1 MTGTRR
7 GGRTRRALPGV
18 RAVLVALVAA
28 GTVGLALAP
37 SAQAHAR
44 VRSTVPAAG
53 ATLTTAPQEVVLTFN
68 EPPIGVGAVV
78 RVEAPDGRVV
88 SVGAVRVVDDEVH
101 QTLADGLARG
111 AYHVAWRVTSDDGHP
126 VSDEFAFTVAGGGA
140 ASSSA
145 PSTTSATPGAAPSVA
160 TTRPTPPEATSGTA
174 SRWLV
179 LAAALVAVAL
189 GVLALARTRSTR
201 HLRKWRPLP

>member
-1 MTGTRR
+1 MTGPRR

-126 VSDEFAFTVAGGGA
+126 VSDEFAFTVAGDGA
-140 ASSSA
+140 ASSSSASSA
-145 PSTTSATPGAAPSVA
+145 PSTTSATPGAAPTVA

-201 HLRKWRPLP
+201 HLRK